1 MNVMKENGKEGECI
15 KMKIDDIIID
25 KVNHEITMFNI
36 IYKRKPN
43 YVILA
48 PWMISILKESMKN
61 LLDYTNGVD
70 EEAHTLYGL
79 IIIESIK
86 VEDLNDIE
94 VY

>member
-1 MNVMKENGKEGECI
+1 
-15 KMKIDDIIID
+15 
-25 KVNHEITMFNI
+25 MFNI